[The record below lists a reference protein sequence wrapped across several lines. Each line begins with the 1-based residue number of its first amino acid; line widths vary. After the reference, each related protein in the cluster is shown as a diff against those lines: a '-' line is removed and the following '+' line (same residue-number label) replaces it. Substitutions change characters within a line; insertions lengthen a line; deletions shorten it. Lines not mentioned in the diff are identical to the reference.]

1 MFFQHPGKTLP
12 KPASGESI
20 EGDFFEEQV
29 MTDESKGRRSTSAPD
44 SSRDEMVRKRTFQR
58 AKGIDINSFMV
69 DMEEEEPAQPAAAE
83 SVVEDIAVGEIS
95 PLFTSGDEESSGAG
109 AVQSDGT
116 VEKPPE
122 MDSVTDLAVHGEKRL
137 SLGLLVAMVFI
148 WSAIGALVGT
158 VLPELLSGAG
168 LLFMGIL
175 GLYLGER
182 WIPNP
187 NMRLLGVTWVIISMK
202 LFYGLALDAWHWGW
216 FDASPFGASET
227 LGISLIGVVSM
238 NVFIAQRH
246 NEDAIAA
253 QATLILLLVGSA
265 AGALYGE
272 VGIAGMIAIG
282 TLLMHGLAIYRGS
295 GNLASLGIAS
305 SYLWV
310 GVHALS
316 NNWEL
321 FGLELVSFDDD
332 LLLFLLMAFVTA
344 TNATIAARFVRA
356 ENWFSKAFEGMG
368 LGNPSL
374 WAVSVGLGM
383 IGALLAIAAHRLET
397 GYALAQLMLLI
408 GAFSGSYLVV
418 RGVHFRDIAPFLIVP
433 MPFLLAG
440 LSVYSSGLL
449 PATLPLGLD
458 GYSVYA
464 ALTSLFTALALLRN
478 QTAVSD
484 HVIWLGGLAVVGLLT
499 LLIPAGEL
507 DNGARTLIVTQ
518 AFIWLGLS
526 GLAVVRS
533 SPSIAGTAVIG
544 PWVWLLFFATDVD
557 SRLISVDL
565 LPIVIDEFD
574 LFLWMSVLVVQ
585 QIWVNIRHGEVGLNL
600 ASRLVGFSEIGA
612 RLRDS
617 GFAKLWNL
625 SFLLTLVVTWAVTRP
640 GALPIYGLLGVLGGL
655 LIGHSLM
662 VYFERHRGKPQSL
675 MGVWGVFALLFSWN
689 YGQSAIW
696 ALSLVS
702 SSAIMLKA
710 SERSRE
716 RGATEFDLENM
727 EALPG
732 KLLTMMMGFLTVF
745 FIMIALNPL
754 TTVALTGSEYLF
766 DQETNLL
773 VLMLVGLVSLVLYLV
788 RAATLEKLLPPAVT
802 AIGLIISMA
811 LAGQSIAVESVVL
824 ASLVAFVLSGAYLA
838 IQGEF
843 RSGIRA
849 LAKKENRVQRL
860 QEKQD
865 RIQAFLESSGMENT
879 DVVEL
884 GKQYEDGETAATPK
898 SNLRLIDSE
907 LLNLVEKQRKR
918 QKRAGSTGKMDL
930 YVGDIHHQPTIV
942 LLFLSTTILATTY
955 LSFTTGATLLA
966 LLFSVLIS
974 VLFVGLSRLRANQI
988 GLRLPDIMGIEAP
1001 ISLAMLGLVLVHVAG
1016 RASNSVVELEDATHL
1031 LVFFGGL
1038 VVLAGLGLLGR
1049 NDLGYRIP
1057 NALEG
1062 VVYLAALDRALCVVV
1077 GGEVPIPFNLDPFF
1091 SDYSLMTW
1099 TVPFLMIEA
1108 FLIAG
1113 VFGFDWVENK
1123 RIQHN
1128 MDDHRGAGGRSA
1140 WILFIALISFG
1151 PAAFVALVVG
1161 ARRGVWWAQPAVVLA
1176 AWLLVPMAY
1185 LATSAWLSELV
1196 AIPSLSILA
1205 TAQGFVTIVFVAW
1218 AVEKRHGL
1226 WLPSALWAMH
1236 ILLIGSSF
1244 GYGNLLIPVLLLLA
1258 SSTVSWVS
1266 GILTLRK
1273 SWRII
1278 GALDLVLAWIVAS
1291 VVIIQGT
1298 AVAVLLAIL
1307 VASAILLGLV
1317 TFLTQT
1323 YEGEMANE

>member
-1 MFFQHPGKTLP
+1 MP
-12 KPASGESI
+12 S
-20 EGDFFEEQV
+20 
-29 MTDESKGRRSTSAPD
+29 MTDETKGRRSTPA
-44 SSRDEMVRKRTFQR
+44 SSSPLDEVARKRDFRR
-58 AKGIDINSFMV
+58 AQGIDIHSFMV
-69 DMEEEEPAQPAAAE
+69 DAEPDELPQPEKAE
-83 SVVEDIAVGEIS
+83 VIVEDIAVGEIS
-95 PLFTSGDEESSGAG
+95 PLFTSGGEESTVAG
-109 AVQSDGT
+109 AVQRDGT
-116 VEKPPE
+116 VEKAPE
-122 MDSVTDLAVHGEKRL
+122 MDSVTDIAVHGEKRL

-168 LLFMGIL
+168 LLFMGVL

-238 NVFIAQRH
+238 NVYIAQRH

-272 VGIAGMIAIG
+272 VGIASMIALG
-282 TLLMHGLAIYRGS
+282 TLLMHGLAVYRKS

-321 FGLELVSFDDD
+321 FGLELVSFDDE

-344 TNATIAARFVRA
+344 TNATMAAVFVRA
-356 ENWFSKAFEGMG
+356 ETWFSKAFEGVG

-383 IGALLAIAAHRLET
+383 IGALLAIAAYRLET
-397 GYALAQLMLLI
+397 GYALAQLALLI

-418 RGVHFRDIAPFLIVP
+418 RGVRFQDIAPFLVVP
-433 MPFLLAG
+433 APFLLVG
-440 LSVYSSGLL
+440 LAVYSSGIFT
-449 PATLPLGLD
+449 ASLPLGLD

-484 HVIWLGGLAVVGLLT
+484 HVIWLGGVAIVGLLT

-507 DNGARTLIVTQ
+507 TNGARILLITQ
-518 AFIWLGLS
+518 AIIWLGLS
-526 GLAVVRS
+526 GLAVLRS

-544 PWVWLLFFATDVD
+544 PWIWLLFFATDAD
-557 SRLISVDL
+557 SRLISIDL

-574 LFLWMSVLVVQ
+574 LFLWMSLLVVQ

-625 SFLLTLVVTWAVTRP
+625 SFLLTLIVTWAVTRP

-662 VYFERHRGKPQSL
+662 VFFDRHRGKPQSL
-675 MGVWGVFALLFSWN
+675 MGVWGIFAILFSWN
-689 YGQSAIW
+689 FGQSAVW
-696 ALSLVS
+696 ALSLVAS
-702 SSAIMLKA
+702 CAVMLKA
-710 SERSRE
+710 SEQSRE
-716 RGATEFDLENM
+716 RGASDFELEKM

-754 TTVALTGSEYLF
+754 TTIPLTGSEYMF

-773 VLMLVGLVSLVLYLV
+773 VLMVVGLVSLALYLV

-802 AIGLIISMA
+802 AVGLILSMA
-811 LAGQSIAVESVVL
+811 LAGRSIAVESVVL
-824 ASLVAFVLSGAYLA
+824 VSLVAFVMSGAYLA

-849 LAKKENRVQRL
+849 LTKKENRVQRL
-860 QEKQD
+860 KEKQD
-865 RIQAFLESSGMENT
+865 RIQSFLDSTGMEGT
-879 DVVEL
+879 EVVQL
-884 GKQYEDGETAATPK
+884 GNRYADGETTETPQ

-907 LLNLVEKQRKR
+907 LLNLAEKQRKR
-918 QKRAGSTGKMDL
+918 QKRSGSTGEMDL

-942 LLFLSTTILATTY
+942 LLFLGTTILATTY
-955 LSFTTGATLLA
+955 LSFTTGATLIA
-966 LLFSVLIS
+966 LMFSVLIS

-988 GLRLPDIMGIEAP
+988 GLRLPDILGIEAP
-1001 ISLAMLGLVLVHVAG
+1001 IALAMLGLVMVHVAG
-1016 RASNSVVELEDATHL
+1016 RASNSVVELEDSTHL
-1031 LVFFGGL
+1031 AVFFGGL
-1038 VVLAGLGLLGR
+1038 VSLAGLGLLGR

-1062 VVYLAALDRALCVVV
+1062 IVYLAALDRAVCVIV
-1077 GGEVPIPFNLDPFF
+1077 GGEVPTPFNLDPFI
-1091 SDYSLMTW
+1091 SDYSVATW
-1099 TVPFLMIEA
+1099 TAPFLLIEVL
-1108 FLIAG
+1108 LIGA
-1113 VFGFDWVENK
+1113 VFAFDWVEGK
-1123 RIQHN
+1123 RIHHN
-1128 MDDHRGAGGRSA
+1128 MDDHRGAAGRSA
-1140 WILFIALISFG
+1140 WILFVAMISFG
-1151 PAAFVALVVG
+1151 PAAFAALIVG
-1161 ARRGVWWAQPAVVLA
+1161 ARRGVWWSQPAVVLS
-1176 AWLLVPMAY
+1176 AWLLAPLAY
-1185 LATSAWLSELV
+1185 VATSAWLSDFAAL
-1196 AIPSLSILA
+1196 PQLSMVT
-1205 TAQGFVTIVFVAW
+1205 TAQGILTIAFVAW
-1218 AVEKRHGL
+1218 TVEKRQGL
-1226 WLPSALWAMH
+1226 WLPAGLWAMH
-1236 ILLIGSSF
+1236 ILLIGSGF
-1244 GYGNLLIPVLLLLA
+1244 GYGNLLITVLLILA
-1258 SSTVSWVS
+1258 SSTTSWVS

-1291 VVIIQGT
+1291 VVIIQGA
-1298 AVAVLLAIL
+1298 AVEVLLAIL

-1317 TFLTQT
+1317 TFLSQT
-1323 YEGEMANE
+1323 YEGEMAKE